1 MMIHRLAVLLSG
13 AIALSALLLPATTA
27 GAQTTEDNKCWDYRI
42 TERAF
47 ARKMNASRTEA
58 GLDKL
63 SLDPELSKVARVH
76 TNEMIRRGEL
86 YHTPSER
93 LGRRV
98 TNWIVLG
105 ENIGVGSSVRSL
117 YRQFMNSEAH
127 RDNIMNVGFKHVG
140 VGVRLK
146 GLRLWVTIVYEG
158 ILDPG
163 TTLRMP
169 EC

>member
-1 MMIHRLAVLLSG
+1 MMTRRIATLLSG
-13 AIALSALLLPATTA
+13 AVLLAALLLPAIPV
-27 GAQTTEDNKCWDYRI
+27 GAQSTEDNKCWNYKLS
-42 TERAF
+42 ERAF

-58 GLDKL
+58 GLAKL

-98 TNWIVLG
+98 TNWVILG
-105 ENIGVGSSVRSL
+105 ENVGVGRSVRSL
-117 YRQFMNSEAH
+117 YRQFMDSQVH
-127 RDNIMNVGFKHVG
+127 RDNILNVGYKHVG
-140 VGVRLK
+140 VGVRVS
-146 GLRLWVTIVYEG
+146 GLRLWVTIVFEA